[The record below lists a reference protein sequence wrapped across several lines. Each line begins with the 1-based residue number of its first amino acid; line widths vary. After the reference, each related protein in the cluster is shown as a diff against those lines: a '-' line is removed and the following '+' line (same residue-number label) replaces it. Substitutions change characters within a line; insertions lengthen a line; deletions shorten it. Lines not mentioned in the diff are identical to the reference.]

1 MNLYNVITLI
11 VIVFVVTSNGLQTN
25 YEYYTSGGIKSG
37 LRADSVDFTLNDKK
51 ITLFSGSLHYFRL
64 PQQYWKDRLLKFR
77 AAGLNAVE
85 TYVPWNLHEQIPGQF
100 DFETGFLNLK
110 EFLETA
116 KQNDL
121 FVVFRIGPYICAEW
135 EMGGFPAWMIRDPNI
150 KLRSNYKPY
159 LEAVGR
165 LYTKVLSI
173 INDFQF
179 TKGGPIIALQFENE
193 FHGIHN
199 DNDRQY
205 FQFLRTT
212 IESSGF
218 KELLFNC
225 DPADSAARAM
235 KTALPGILE
244 TVNFN
249 SDSLKFLNLL
259 REAQPNKPLFVT
271 EFWSGMFDRWG
282 VPRAPM
288 PIKHFEKEITDIM
301 FVANSSLNFY
311 MFFGGTNFGFMNG
324 ANGASV
330 TTSYDYNGPLSE
342 SGNYTEMYW
351 KTKELITKFTKER
364 GYPQL
369 TIPDP
374 PKPQLTTSYGKVIIK
389 DYLSLDNLLSKVK
402 SITTSKPQ
410 HMELLNL
417 GENYGQS
424 YGFINYRLTG
434 LQKFK
439 HLKLNGGVS
448 DRGIIL
454 IDHKQVGL
462 VVSNKDYDQDLKDS
476 DFANTTT
483 HTLDIIVENTGRT
496 DGGQEMNWARK
507 GLNGDIN
514 IDGKVISD
522 IQTYPLEFKEQ
533 FVNQINDLRGNPFVD
548 NLKSPAF
555 YRSELIIN
563 GSPKDTFIRLD
574 HWVKG
579 NVFINGFNLGRYYEI
594 GPQKTLYIP
603 SPLLKSGKNTISM
616 FELHSATNSIEFI
629 DKHEWK

>member
-1 MNLYNVITLI
+1 MGFYNII
-11 VIVFVVTSNGLQTN
+11 VLVLIVFVVTGSGLQTN

-37 LRADSVDFTLNDKK
+37 LRADSVDFTLNGKK
-51 ITLFSGSLHYFRL
+51 IALFSGSLHYFRL

-77 AAGLNAVE
+77 AAGLNAVQ
-85 TYVPWNLHEQIPGQF
+85 TYVPWNLHEQTPGQF

-110 EFLETA
+110 EFLKAA
-116 KQNDL
+116 KDTDL

-135 EMGGFPAWMIRDPNI
+135 EMGGYPPWMLRDPNI
-150 KLRSNYKPY
+150 KFRSNYKPY
-159 LEAVGR
+159 LDAVGKF
-165 LYTKVLSI
+165 YIKVLSI
-173 INDFQF
+173 IDEFQF
-179 TKGGPIIALQFENE
+179 TKGGPIISLQFENE
-193 FHGIHN
+193 FGGIHN
-199 DNDRQY
+199 DNDKQY
-205 FQFLRTT
+205 FQFMRTT
-212 IESSGF
+212 IESHGF

-225 DPADSAARAM
+225 DPGYNAASAI

-244 TVNFN
+244 TDNFN
-249 SDSLKFLNLL
+249 SDSLKYLTAL
-259 REAQPNKPLFVT
+259 RQAQPNKPLYVS
-271 EFWSGMFDRWG
+271 EFWPGWFDNWG
-282 VPRAPM
+282 DKSHHLM
-288 PIKHFEKEITDIM
+288 SIEHFTKEVTDVM
-301 FVANSSLNFY
+301 FVANSSINFY

-324 ANGASV
+324 GRV
-330 TTSYDYNGPLSE
+330 VTSYDYNAPLSE
-342 SGNYTEMYW
+342 TGNYTDKYW
-351 KTKELITKFTKER
+351 KTKELTTKFTKER

-369 TIPDP
+369 RIPEP
-374 PKPQLTTSYGKVIIK
+374 PKPELTTSYGKVIIK

-410 HMELLNL
+410 YMELLNL
-417 GENYGQS
+417 GANYGQS

-448 DRGIIL
+448 DRGVIL

-462 VVSNKDYDQDLKDS
+462 VESNKDYDQDLKDS

-483 HTLDIIVENTGRT
+483 HVLDIIVENMGRVN
-496 DGGQEMNWARK
+496 GGQEMNWARK

-533 FVNQINDLRGNPFVD
+533 FVNQINDLKGNPFVD

-555 YRSELIIN
+555 YRTELIIN

-616 FELHSATNSIEFI
+616 FELHSATNSIEFV
-629 DKHEWK
+629 DTPDLG